1 MIKQVESIN
10 QLATVNQE
18 LEEFLLQLAIAVPV
32 WMSFSLAW
40 AHYLIFQHHWTVL
53 KVVEVA
59 ESDGVISTQAYS
71 PLAYFETAFSYYG
84 LLLCWQLAKHYFDLL
99 PH

>member
-1 MIKQVESIN
+1 M
-10 QLATVNQE
+10 
-18 LEEFLLQLAIAVPV
+18 
-32 WMSFSLAW
+32 
-40 AHYLIFQHHWTVL
+40 L

-59 ESDGVISTQAYS
+59 ESDGVISTQAYFL
-71 PLAYFETAFSYYG
+71 LAYFETAFSYYD

>member
-1 MIKQVESIN
+1 MIKPVESTN

-18 LEEFLLQLAIAVPV
+18 LEEFLLHLAIAIPV

-71 PLAYFETAFSYYG
+71 LLAYFETAFVYYG
-84 LLLCWQLAKHYFDLL
+84 LLLYWQLFEYYFDL
-99 PH
+99 